1 MSSGHQDLMP
11 GGIPSAVGFPHLGM
25 KSGWTQGPTRLWDV
39 NLEVMKKHR
48 ITPAAAVIPALGT
61 WGTNG
66 GRSGLGQGQ
75 GLGGMPHPLTTHLLL
90 LEAREVPVVV
100 EPHLFPFPV
109 LHEGGSCGETKAR
122 RVTCTG

>member
-1 MSSGHQDLMP
+1 
-11 GGIPSAVGFPHLGM
+11 M

-48 ITPAAAVIPALGT
+48 ITPAAAVIPAPGT
-61 WGTNG
+61 WGMDG

-75 GLGGMPHPLTTHLLL
+75 GQGLGGMLHPLMTHLLL

-100 EPHLFPFPV
+100 EPHLFPLPV
-109 LHEGGSCGETKAR
+109 LHEGGSCGEPR
-122 RVTCTG
+122 HGE